1 MARKE
6 EVYMIDGIAL
16 FAEVVKGA
24 IPYGMAFAIGE
35 MIVNTFMKMAFG
47 GKIDFK

>member
-1 MARKE
+1 
-6 EVYMIDGIAL
+6 MIDGIAL
-16 FAEVVKGA
+16 FVEVVKGA

>member
-1 MARKE
+1 
-6 EVYMIDGIAL
+6 MIDGIAL
-16 FAEVVKGA
+16 FTEVVKGA

-35 MIVNTFMKMAFG
+35 MVVTTFMKMAFG